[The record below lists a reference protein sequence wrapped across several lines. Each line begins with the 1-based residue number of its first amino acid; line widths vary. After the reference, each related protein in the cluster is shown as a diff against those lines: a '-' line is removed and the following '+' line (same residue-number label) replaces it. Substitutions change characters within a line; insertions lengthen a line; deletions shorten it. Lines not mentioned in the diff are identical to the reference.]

1 MLPRSHSPQERQ
13 STFYNSI
20 GYDFF
25 FFFFFFFLL
34 RGGELMSSLDP
45 RHHYFLI
52 IYVMLLPGMM
62 HAVRN
67 RRMSLPGSV
76 PHCEQ
81 CVCGGVSKDT
91 LPVMLSI
98 CFAKA
103 FMTEDVFCSRIPG
116 RVSFYFH
123 CMWKKKG
130 FSSVVQSVV
139 KNK

>member
-1 MLPRSHSPQERQ
+1 MLPRSHSPRERQ

-20 GYDFF
+20 GYDFS
-25 FFFFFFFLL
+25 FFFLC
-34 RGGELMSSLDP
+34 GGELMSSLDP

-81 CVCGGVSKDT
+81 CVWWSEQRYAASNVKHLLCQ
-91 LPVMLSI
+91 
-98 CFAKA
+98 
-103 FMTEDVFCSRIPG
+103 
-116 RVSFYFH
+116 SFH
-123 CMWKKKG
+123 DR
-130 FSSVVQSVV
+130 
-139 KNK
+139 